1 MNSEL
6 KKMNIHTPHQFL
18 IYEKTKE
25 KNRRDIISNVVI
37 QELEFLEYPKHKT
50 AVYILSN
57 VPDPD
62 CVVIYTY
69 GGTMPH
75 MFERNADGEIVENSK
90 VQFTWEWM
98 RYWLG
103 QGVAMVI
110 FDMPDYFKASMHVT
124 SFYRTS
130 NDRLRESIEVVK
142 RVKDRFPDSKIVWH
156 GLSYGTNEAA
166 KISQVDCGLDS
177 VILSSAP
184 WHVAADFDEY
194 HQGAR
199 LDWYDVSTSKVPVLI
214 VQHQLEKFEKAIEEM
229 NKTDSITVTNTVTQ
243 DDGHFFRRRQS
254 TVVKH
259 ICDWARGHPIPKEIP

>member
-1 MNSEL
+1 MNY
-6 KKMNIHTPHQFL
+6 TPHQLL

-25 KNRRDIISNVVI
+25 KNRREIVSNAVI
-37 QELEFLEYPKHKT
+37 NEIDFLEYPKHRT
-50 AVYILSN
+50 AMYTLSN
-57 VPDPD
+57 VANPD

-69 GGTMPH
+69 GGTTPH
-75 MFERNADGEIVENSK
+75 IFEQADDGAVIDNTND
-90 VQFTWEWM
+90 QFTWEWM

-103 QGVAMVI
+103 QGVAIVI
-110 FDMPDYFKASMHVT
+110 FDMPDYFKNSMHVT

-142 RVKDRFPDSKIVWH
+142 RVKDKFPNAKIVWH
-156 GLSYGTNEAA
+156 GLSYGTNEASR
-166 KISQVDCGLDS
+166 ISQVDCGLDG

-184 WHVAADFDEY
+184 WHLVANYDQY

-214 VQHQLEKFEKAIEEM
+214 VQHILEKFEKATEEM
-229 NKTDSITVTNTVTQ
+229 SKTDSITVTNNVSQ
-243 DDGHFFRRRQS
+243 DDGHFFRKRQS